1 MPSFKLTI
9 DHTKVTGTLTNF
21 PVLFSEN
28 VTGIP
33 SQFWSGV
40 IDPDG
45 LDIRFYDTDNATELK
60 REIFSI
66 NKIAKT
72 IEAWIQIPSLNSSVD
87 KIIYCR
93 YGGSVVANSESVWT
107 DIGASLIVH
116 MGKTQGIYDENNS
129 AGSTGLTVT
138 GPSVVPGKVG
148 KAYQFVNDS
157 DIIAWPDTGHAGTFT
172 VCAWAYATFAPSTY
186 GLLVTTP
193 NRNPLFLGIT
203 PADDYGIYG
212 AIGWGNSRENSGW
225 SGIGSGNSFVSQQ
238 NFWKRV
244 VVTYGSSMM
253 RLYIDGDRKS
263 VV

>member
-72 IEAWIQIPSLNSSVD
+72 IEAWI
-87 KIIYCR
+87 
-93 YGGSVVANSESVWT
+93 
-107 DIGASLIVH
+107 
-116 MGKTQGIYDENNS
+116 
-129 AGSTGLTVT
+129 
-138 GPSVVPGKVG
+138 
-148 KAYQFVNDS
+148 
-157 DIIAWPDTGHAGTFT
+157 
-172 VCAWAYATFAPSTY
+172 
-186 GLLVTTP
+186 
-193 NRNPLFLGIT
+193 
-203 PADDYGIYG
+203 
-212 AIGWGNSRENSGW
+212 
-225 SGIGSGNSFVSQQ
+225 
-238 NFWKRV
+238 
-244 VVTYGSSMM
+244 
-253 RLYIDGDRKS
+253 
-263 VV
+263 